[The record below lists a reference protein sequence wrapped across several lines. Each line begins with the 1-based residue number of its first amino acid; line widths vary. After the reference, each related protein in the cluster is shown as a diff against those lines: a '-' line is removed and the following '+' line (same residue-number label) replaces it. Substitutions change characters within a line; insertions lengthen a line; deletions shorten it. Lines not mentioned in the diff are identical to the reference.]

1 MRLFIL
7 LILIT
12 FSFGADINKTL
23 VDANSTYYKNLLQ
36 KIKDNNS
43 TTLTINEALL
53 HQIINL
59 QKQKIHPFNLPKEI
73 KTQDEYKKLSTKL
86 FFLINKK
93 VQISQNIKSL
103 QKKIKT
109 VKSEIAKEMPNSK
122 NLLTLQLQY
131 AFYKKGL
138 LLYNK
143 KLSIYNSTIKKITNL
158 ISTSLKDIYIDLS
171 PLNEIKNIDKKLISI
186 NDSIQKYNIDI
197 ERLKLLNNQIAIKT
211 ISNEI
216 SLLNKKKQELIK
228 DKLIDYFL
236 LYSRALKQKDSKNVF
251 NYQNTIKK
259 ILSNNYSNDISNEA
273 NKILNRLDKTFLGKI
288 ETIKGATLQE
298 AKNVLALFWQE
309 ANAPLFNI
317 NNTPISAFKLTLALI
332 VFIVSFFIGSFYKRK
347 ITNLD
352 TSLKL
357 SASSKT
363 LIANLGY
370 YIIVLISFFISLK
383 ILGVNLSSLAIV
395 AGALSVGIGFGLQ
408 NIVSNF
414 ISGLILMFEKSIKI
428 GDYIEFS
435 ESLRGR
441 VLDISMRST
450 TITTNDNIN
459 VIVPNRELIENRV
472 INWTMND
479 RIRRFKIPFGVA
491 YGTDA
496 HKVIKIVLDAVK
508 NSGYGDIYHDK
519 YRKTRV
525 IMTGMGDSSLNF
537 ELFVWIKGE
546 ETLYPNRT
554 MSRFLILIYDALN
567 ENGIEIPFPQQDLH
581 IKSIDATIPLKLE
594 RGKFRE

>member
-1 MRLFIL
+1 MRLFFI
-7 LILIT
+7 ILIT
-12 FSFGADINKTL
+12 IFSFGADINKTL
-23 VDANSTYYKNLLQ
+23 VDANNTYYKNLLQ
-36 KIKDNNS
+36 KIKDKNS

-93 VQISQNIKSL
+93 VQINQNIQNL

-109 VKSEIAKEMPNSK
+109 IKSEIEKEMPNSK

-171 PLNEIKNIDKKLISI
+171 PLNEIKDIDKKLISI

-259 ILSNNYSNDISNEA
+259 ILSNNYSKDISNEA

-370 YIIVLISFFISLK
+370 YIIVLIAFFISLK

-479 RIRRFKIPFGVA
+479 RIRRFRIPFGVA
-491 YGTDA
+491 YGSDA
-496 HKVIKIVLDAVK
+496 HKVIKVVLDAVK

-537 ELFVWIKGE
+537 ELQVWIKGE
-546 ETLYPNRT
+546 ETLYPKRT

-567 ENGIEIPFPQQDLH
+567 ENSIEIPFPQRDLH
-581 IKSIDATIPLKLE
+581 IKSIDATIPIKME
-594 RGKFRE
+594 S